1 MNMKKLAT
9 LVSAVALSATVS
21 ANAMAKDTIAL
32 VISTLNNP
40 FFVSLKD
47 GAQKEADKL
56 GYNLVVLDSQNNPA
70 KELANVQDLTVRGTK
85 ILLINP
91 TDSDAVGN
99 AVTMAN
105 QAKIPV
111 ITLDRQATKGDVV
124 SHIASDNVLGGKIAG
139 DYIAKKAGEGAKV
152 IELQGIAGTSAA
164 RERGE
169 GFQQA
174 VAAHKFN
181 VLASQPADFDRT
193 KGLNVMQ
200 NLLTAHP
207 DVQAVFAQN
216 DEMALGALRAL
227 QTAGKA
233 DVMVVGFDG
242 TPDGEKAVKD
252 GKLAATIAQLPDQIG
267 AYQALYQAGL
277 RIPQDMAV
285 IGYDDIELARY
296 MTPPLTTIHQPKDEL
311 GELAIDVLI
320 HRMAQPALQQQRLQL
335 TPVLTVRGSV

>member
-32 VISTLNNP
+32 VVSTLNNP

-47 GAQKEADKL
+47 GAQKEAEKL
-56 GYNLVVLDSQNNPA
+56 GYELVVLDSQNNPA

-85 ILLINP
+85 LVLINP

-99 AVTMAN
+99 AVKMAN

-111 ITLDRQATKGDVV
+111 ITLDRMASKGDVV
-124 SHIASDNVLGGKIAG
+124 SHIASDNIAGGKIAG
-139 DYIAKKAGEGAKV
+139 NYIAKQAGDGAKV

-169 GFQQA
+169 GFKQA
-174 VAAHKFN
+174 VEAHKLD

-207 DVQAVFAQN
+207 DVKAVFAQN

-227 QTAGKA
+227 QTAGKT
-233 DVMVVGFDG
+233 DVLVVGFDG
-242 TPDGEKAVKD
+242 TADGVKAVQDGKMTATVAQQPEQIGVIGVQTADKVLKGEKVRA
-252 GKLAATIAQLPDQIG
+252 
-267 AYQALYQAGL
+267 
-277 RIPQDMAV
+277 RIPVDLKLV
-285 IGYDDIELARY
+285 I
-296 MTPPLTTIHQPKDEL
+296 K
-311 GELAIDVLI
+311 
-320 HRMAQPALQQQRLQL
+320 
-335 TPVLTVRGSV
+335 

>member
-32 VISTLNNP
+32 VVSTLNNP

-47 GAQKEADKL
+47 GAQKEAEKL
-56 GYNLVVLDSQNNPA
+56 GYELVVLDSQNNPA

-85 ILLINP
+85 LVLINP

-99 AVTMAN
+99 AVKMAN

-111 ITLDRQATKGDVV
+111 ITLDRVASKGDVV
-124 SHIASDNVLGGKIAG
+124 SHIASDNIAGGKIAG
-139 DYIAKKAGEGAKV
+139 NYIAKQAGDGAKV

-164 RERGE
+164 RERGR
-169 GFQQA
+169 GFKQA
-174 VAAHKFN
+174 VEAHKLN

-207 DVQAVFAQN
+207 DVKAVFAQN

-227 QTAGKA
+227 QTAGKT

-242 TPDGEKAVKD
+242 TADGVKAVQDGKMSATVAQQPEQIGVIGVQTADKVLKGEKVRA
-252 GKLAATIAQLPDQIG
+252 
-267 AYQALYQAGL
+267 
-277 RIPQDMAV
+277 RIPVDLKLV
-285 IGYDDIELARY
+285 I
-296 MTPPLTTIHQPKDEL
+296 K
-311 GELAIDVLI
+311 
-320 HRMAQPALQQQRLQL
+320 
-335 TPVLTVRGSV
+335 